1 MNPCFIKSN
10 VEYNEDHVTLHF
22 TVLDRQYQVDITD
35 AIDRTNG
42 FINWSKVVTILTQHN
57 FNPDVATK
65 LSVTFSLQNK
75 THRDTPCG
83 TVMHKQH
90 PFARF
95 ADCNNINYR

>member
-10 VEYNEDHVTLHF
+10 VEYNEDHITLHF
-22 TVLDRQYQVDITD
+22 TVLDRQYQMDITD

-65 LSVTFSLQNK
+65 LSVVISYVDATRHLHNLCCLFLFFVYLMWS
-75 THRDTPCG
+75 T
-83 TVMHKQH
+83 
-90 PFARF
+90 
-95 ADCNNINYR
+95 YR